1 MGFCRQE
8 YWSGLPFPSP
18 GIIPTQGSNLGL
30 LHRRQILYHLS
41 HHGTSLKSWNWL
53 KTTTWVM
60 NWVVFDWSSNSLHL
74 RNLQSSPAI
83 WECIPYL
90 ECIKEKQKQNQKT
103 LLALQQWQIL
113 QLSATRES
121 FFLLDVSSPLWS
133 LPDVLGTGQKR
144 TPPPRA
150 QPRTLLHSSGQTLA
164 RKKKTNMLP
173 IFLASQPWICFSDD
187 KELWF
192 L

>member
-1 MGFCRQE
+1 
-8 YWSGLPFPSP
+8 
-18 GIIPTQGSNLGL
+18 
-30 LHRRQILYHLS
+30 
-41 HHGTSLKSWNWL
+41 
-53 KTTTWVM
+53 M

-90 ECIKEKQKQNQKT
+90 ECIKEKKKL

-113 QLSATRES
+113 QLSATSES

-133 LPDVLGTGQKR
+133 LPDVLSTGQKR

-164 RKKKTNMLP
+164 RKKKKTNMLP

-192 L
+192 LKKKKKGKQKNTSSKEPSN